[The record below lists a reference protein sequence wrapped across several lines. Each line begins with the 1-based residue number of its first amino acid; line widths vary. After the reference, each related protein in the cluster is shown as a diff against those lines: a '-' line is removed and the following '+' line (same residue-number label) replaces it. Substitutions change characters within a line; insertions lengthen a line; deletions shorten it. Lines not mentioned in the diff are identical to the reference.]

1 MPTLIPIIYG
11 LSQLNRVNKNPL
23 LNVVNS
29 YLIVSGTLSALAA
42 LLHIGCIY
50 FGASWY
56 RFFGAGEKMAKLAEQ
71 GSLQPTI
78 ITSGI
83 VIILAIWSLYAFSAA
98 GLIIK
103 LPLIRLALIT
113 ITSVYLLRVIVG
125 FFFFNNPVVAPI
137 GNSSSFWFWSSAICL
152 SFGIFHLI
160 GIKQQWASL

>member
-1 MPTLIPIIYG
+1 M
-11 LSQLNRVNKNPL
+11 
-23 LNVVNS
+23 NS

-103 LPLIRLALIT
+103 LPLIRLALIS
-113 ITSVYLLRVIVG
+113 ITSVYLLRGIIG
-125 FFFFNNPVVAPI
+125 FFFFTNPVVAPI